1 MVEATRQADTQ
12 TPAQW
17 AVRFFA
23 VVSMATF
30 LGSVPVVHAIWHG
43 AMGRKESVC
52 PTRHHEPMP
61 HASAANVLDGT
72 WMARAE
78 RSLQEDAPLTWH
90 LRSAWNEL
98 RYAIGA
104 PRCKDVHVGEDEWF
118 FLSES
123 ISPDL
128 AHWREGKTSRMA
140 LLAEAKQ
147 IVEAA
152 GADLIIAFVPDKERV
167 HPEKCYADAHL
178 PPQKG
183 GNFELAMAE
192 FAEARIPAIDLAAA
206 MAKARATYRGVDL
219 YRRRD
224 THWNSAGAFAAGVAC
239 AEFLEARFGDALGAR
254 GQVVVRPADATPQ
267 LGDLVGLMGLGTLDL
282 TDHVDALDPLDDDAA
297 PRMRSVAC
305 SPLTHRL
312 AEPMEHHEVDAVT
325 PRGRTPIDGND
336 RDATVWLVGTSF
348 ADANGAAALALQLG
362 RPIRWTIRFGASGL
376 ASLRAALPELRSKT
390 RAKVVVWEIVERGYF
405 SAEWATPAPLPK
417 PTDGG

>member
-1 MVEATRQADTQ
+1 MADATHAADTQ

-30 LGSVPVVHAIWHG
+30 VGSVPIVHAIWHG
-43 AMGRKESVC
+43 AMGRTEPAC

-61 HASAANVLDGT
+61 SASTANVLDGT

-98 RYAIGA
+98 RYTLGA
-104 PRCKDVHVGEDEWF
+104 PRGCDVLVGKDEWF
-118 FLSES
+118 FLAES
-123 ISPDL
+123 VAPDL
-128 AHWREGKTSRMA
+128 ARWREGKASRMA

-147 IVEAA
+147 LVESA
-152 GADLIIAFVPDKERV
+152 GAQLVVSFVPDKERV
-167 HPEKCYADAHL
+167 HPEKLYDDAQL
-178 PPQKG
+178 PGQKR
-183 GNFELAMAE
+183 GNFALALAE

-206 MAKARATYRGVDL
+206 MEKAQTTYRGVDL

-239 AEFLEARFGDALGAR
+239 AEFLETKFGDALGPR

-282 TDHVDALDPLDDDAA
+282 ADHVDALDPLDDDVAS
-297 PRMRSVAC
+297 RMRVVAC

-312 AEPMEHHEVDAVT
+312 AEPMERHEVDFVT
-325 PRGRTPIDGND
+325 PTGRAPIDGND
-336 RDATVWLVGTSF
+336 RDATVWLLGTSF

-376 ASLRAALPELRSKT
+376 GSLRAALPELRHKT
-390 RAKVVVWEIVERGYF
+390 RARVVVWEIVERGYF
-405 SAEWATPAPLPK
+405 SEEWAAPAPLPR